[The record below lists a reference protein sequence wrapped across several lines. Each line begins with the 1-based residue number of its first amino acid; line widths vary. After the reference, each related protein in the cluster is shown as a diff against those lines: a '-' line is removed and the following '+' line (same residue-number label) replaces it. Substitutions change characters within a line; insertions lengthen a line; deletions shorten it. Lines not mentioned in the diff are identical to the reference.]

1 LNQSATFSPHIGDFM
16 NNQNVH
22 VHSGISMEVHGN
34 SHGKSMEEGEL
45 AGKPH
50 PDGDVVDA
58 ILEVQ
63 WRIAL
68 DSASDGREDST

>member
-1 LNQSATFSPHIGDFM
+1 
-16 NNQNVH
+16 
-22 VHSGISMEVHGN
+22 
-34 SHGKSMEEGEL
+34 MEEGEL